1 MNRHITLAL
10 AVVAGAAFGAVAV
23 QGLHAQA
30 KFKAYLVTESEVLD
44 AAAQAAYTP
53 LIQAGLK
60 AAGARNFFTAGGKTV
75 AFVGEPPKLVAISE
89 WDSLE
94 QAQAWRNSAAF
105 KNIAPQ
111 RDKAQ
116 KQIRVYAVEAT
127 TN

>member
-1 MNRHITLAL
+1 MNRHIALGLAMI
-10 AVVAGAAFGAVAV
+10 ASAAFGAAAV

-30 KFKAYLVTESEVLD
+30 KPKAFLVTEADVVD
-44 AAAQAAYTP
+44 AAAQATYGPAV
-53 LIQAGLK
+53 QAALK
-60 AAGARNFFTAGGKTV
+60 AAGGRNFFTAGGKTV
-75 AFVGEPPKLVAISE
+75 AFTGEAPKLVAISE

-105 KNIAPQ
+105 RNLAPQ

-127 TN
+127 N